1 MRDSLKDIEYFNS
14 FINEDLARVNKF
26 LDKLKN
32 GEVKVERIF
41 PVKSKVHDLKLGIM
55 IARYSR
61 GEELAVLEKEYFKL
75 IDEWEEVWE
84 SEYYNKNL
92 QMISLAVLFEVNKES
107 AKKIKEM
114 LKKTNIND
122 WLFDFLLDSLDEQK
136 TGENKELLFPEAFS
150 TLQEVVFAK
159 NKVEL
164 LKQYLEK
171 EWYNEDCGCY
181 EAHKSKENI
190 YYGYWSFEAGAI
202 AKILNLDD
210 SSLKN
215 VPYYPYDLVHYKK

>member
-55 IARYSR
+55 IARYSS